1 MTSYLRWSIM
11 SVTSQTGC
19 VREAPCV
26 TDHQRALSRQVGDIR
41 KRLNSFIGS
50 KAAVERCAANWVAAD
65 SAESKGLRKE

>member
-1 MTSYLRWSIM
+1 M
-11 SVTSQTGC
+11 SVTSPGSNWRGGC

-50 KAAVERCAANWVAAD
+50 KAAVERCAANWAAADD
-65 SAESKGLRKE
+65 SAESRGLRKE